1 MEVYVI
7 LSFALLLIIGF
18 GVLML
23 LVFRTMARMSGSSL
37 RADAAERRD
46 LLHTFERVMEKA
58 LSGKSEM
65 MAQVHRDERMHQI
78 SDDGKTARA
87 AIEGETPKPPIS
99 DLPREE
105 MFAGPDEIEVH
116 GGDGL
121 H

>member
-23 LVFRTMARMSGSSL
+23 LVFSTMARMSGSSL

-87 AIEGETPKPPIS
+87 AIEEESPKPPIS
-99 DLPREE
+99 SLPREE